1 MSLRITVLAGGPG
14 AEREVSL
21 ASGAAI
27 TAALRQSGHTVTQA
41 DIGPGDLAALD
52 LPADVVFPALHG
64 TFGEDGHLQ
73 AELAR
78 RGLKFVGSEQ
88 AASALAIDKVAT
100 KRCAEEIGLRTPAF
114 EQVTAGQVA
123 TLAPPCVVK
132 PVAEGSSVLLAMPGT
147 VAERDAA
154 VAACVQACGA
164 ALVEARIVG
173 PELTCGLLDRR
184 ALPVIQ
190 IRPEGES
197 YDFAAKY
204 ETGRTQYLF
213 DTLPA
218 DVQARVQADSLR
230 LVERIGTRH
239 LARVDWML
247 DADQQ
252 HWLLEVNTLP
262 GFTASSLLPKAAARV
277 GISFV
282 QLCDQLARMP
292 LEA

>member
-14 AEREVSL
+14 AERKVSL

-27 TAALRQSGHTVTQA
+27 TAALREAGHTVTQA
-41 DIGPGDLAALD
+41 DIGPDDLSALD

-64 TFGEDGHLQ
+64 TFGEDGRLQ

-78 RGLKFVGSEQ
+78 RGLPFVGSDQ

-100 KRCAEEIGLRTPAF
+100 KRCAVELGLRTPAF
-114 EQVTAGQVA
+114 EHVTVGGAA

-132 PVAEGSSVLLAMPGT
+132 PVSEGSSVLLAMPKT
-147 VAERDAA
+147 VAERDEA
-154 VAACVQACGA
+154 VAACVAACGA

-173 PELTCGLLDRR
+173 PELTCGIVGQR
-184 ALPVIQ
+184 ALPVIRIQ
-190 IRPEGES
+190 PAGES

-204 ETGRTQYLF
+204 ESGTTQYLF
-213 DTLPA
+213 DMLTPE
-218 DVQARVQADSLR
+218 VEQQVQADSLR
-230 LVERIGTRH
+230 LAARIGTRH
-239 LARVDWML
+239 LARIDWML
-247 DADQQ
+247 DADER

-277 GISFV
+277 GISFA

-292 LEA
+292 LET